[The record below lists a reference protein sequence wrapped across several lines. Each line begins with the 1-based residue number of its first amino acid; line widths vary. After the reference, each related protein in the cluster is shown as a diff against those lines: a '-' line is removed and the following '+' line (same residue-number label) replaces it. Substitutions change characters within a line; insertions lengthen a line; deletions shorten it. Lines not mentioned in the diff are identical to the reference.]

1 MTLQLKA
8 EKRDIFGKKLM
19 SARKEGK
26 LPAVVYS
33 KGEKSSPVFVAL
45 KDFKKKWKEA
55 GESTIIE
62 LDENGK
68 KKDDVLIKEVAID
81 PMSEEPIHV
90 DFYKIEKDKPI
101 KAEIDIVF
109 EGVSPAV
116 KEMGGILVKVMRGV
130 EIEALPRDLPHELKV
145 DISKLKTFED
155 KITASDIHLPDGVKI
170 LAKENDIV
178 ALVEEPKAEEVVV
191 ERTIEDIEVEKK
203 GKKEEDKEE
212 VAEEKK

>member
-45 KDFKKKWKEA
+45 KDFKKTWKEA
-55 GESTIIE
+55 GESTVIE

-81 PMSEEPIHV
+81 PVSEEPIHA

-101 KAEIDIVF
+101 KAEIDIIF
-109 EGVSPAV
+109 EGVSAAV
-116 KEMGGILVKVMRGV
+116 KEIGGILVKVMHGV
-130 EIEALPRDLPHELKV
+130 EIEALPRNLPHELKV

-155 KITASDIHLPDGVKI
+155 KITVSDICLPDGVKI

-212 VAEEKK
+212 GEEEKK